1 MNAKCFDEIVER
13 RIKRIR
19 ILLTKKRA
27 EYAPDGQD
35 RLHNFNRAAAM
46 LRIPRSQAL
55 LGMLAKHLVSIL
67 DMVDA
72 ISRRDP
78 GIAMIDEKIGDAIN
92 YLILLEAMLMEDS
105 LEISSRL
112 HNGKK

>member
-1 MNAKCFDEIVER
+1 MNEKCFDEIVER

-19 ILLTKKRA
+19 ILLTQKRA

-55 LGMLAKHLVSIL
+55 VGMLAKHLISIL
-67 DMVDA
+67 DMTDA
-72 ISRRDP
+72 ITRRDP
-78 GIAMIDEKIGDAIN
+78 GIQMIDVKIGNAIN

-105 LEISSRL
+105 LEVSPGLRK
-112 HNGKK
+112 GK